1 MEEPLVPFILR
12 AAIAIGFGL
21 VVGAFI
27 FAVWTLIE
35 RLISRRGEKAG
46 EEEPAETPEEEET

>member
-35 RLISRRGEKAG
+35 RLISRRGEKVD
-46 EEEPAETPEEEET
+46 EEESADVEEET